1 MDEIYNRDEEDI
13 IDSVN
18 LKLEF
23 ITTDNNNIRAPE
35 IQSIDVNIIFW
46 SYSTDY
52 PIPFEIGYDF
62 YTNEQ
67 NQDEIIKDPV
77 EITRNN
83 LQILKDQVSNYI
95 SFVKDNKISLSRDA
109 FLYLKSIKSLGVKKI
124 P

>member
-1 MDEIYNRDEEDI
+1 MI
-13 IDSVN
+13 
-18 LKLEF
+18 
-23 ITTDNNNIRAPE
+23 
-35 IQSIDVNIIFW
+35 
-46 SYSTDY
+46 
-52 PIPFEIGYDF
+52 F

>member
-23 ITTDNNNIRAPE
+23 ITTDNNNIRALRFNPLMLILYFGHIVLI
-35 IQSIDVNIIFW
+35 IQFHLKLVMI
-46 SYSTDY
+46 
-52 PIPFEIGYDF
+52 F

-109 FLYLKSIKSLGVKKI
+109 FYI
-124 P
+124 